1 MIKNNI
7 FIGNTTLIII
17 YDTVPIFWS
26 WESCL
31 LKLLFEISLRFD
43 RIASVLPSILPDFF
57 GYFFSKYTCKAF
69 SMIFIYSSIFI
80 SCPDTC
86 PVRPSPWKSD
96 EIISFSILILYLI
109 NSVQFGFNFSWHLS
123 IWIDQNQNHQQWTN
137 IFILLVQLVNS
148 IPHFEHS
155 WKWLLYKVNFYK
167 AYSRRSFGPNS
178 AWGSIETATIG
189 RTRFTLQGETE
200 ALGLSLAV
208 QDCLR
213 LSRNVLGYTGLSGS
227 DSLGLYKTAPDCLA
241 LLRMEQM

>member
-69 SMIFIYSSIFI
+69 LMIFIYSWIFI

-86 PVRPSPWKSD
+86 PVRPSPWNSD
-96 EIISFSILILYLI
+96 KIISFSILILYLI

-155 WKWLLYKVNFYK
+155 WKLSLYKLK
-167 AYSRRSFGPNS
+167 P
-178 AWGSIETATIG
+178 TACPDQVSTCEK
-189 RTRFTLQGETE
+189 LKP
-200 ALGLSLAV
+200 L
-208 QDCLR
+208 DCLWP
-213 LSRNVLGYTGLSGS
+213 SRIV
-227 DSLGLYKTAPDCLA
+227 
-241 LLRMEQM
+241 